1 MNLPELAA
9 NERYDTVRKR
19 AEHAGEIVP
28 KLHEALHERTALE
41 WEAHFGDQ
49 VPCAAAR
56 AIEDVF
62 DNEQVLAEDMVT
74 TLDHSLVGKYRG
86 LTRPIKFDR
95 TPGPAPFAAPKLR
108 RAHPRRPQRRGL
120 LGGGDRA
127 AAEWP
132 LRTVWLTQD
141 Y

>member
-9 NERYDTVRKR
+9 NERYDSVRKR
-19 AEHAGEIVP
+19 AQHAAEIVP
-28 KLHEALHERTALE
+28 KLHEALHERTALQ

-62 DNEQVLAEDMVT
+62 DNEQVLAEEMVT

-86 LTRPIKFDR
+86 LTRSIKFNR
-95 TPGPAPFAAPKLR
+95 TPGPTPFAAPSFGEHT
-108 RAHPRRPQRRGL
+108 RAVLENAGCSE
-120 LGGGDRA
+120 
-127 AAEWP
+127 AEIERLQGSQTAP
-132 LRTVWLTQD
+132 SK
-141 Y
+141 